1 MNGIFARELYQ
12 NIAKVRFYPIAIV
25 VTNDWLLLR
34 HLKMLRI
41 IATKNPYCALS
52 QTSRYGSSRL
62 GLYYFEKQQSRYSTS
77 RLFLYVPKQ
86 QAKYYTSGS
95 SCPPSGKSGKK
106 STGGGGG
113 TGFVYT
119 IGTLTLIFG
128 GGIAYA
134 KYDPDFREWLGENV
148 PYSDEF
154 FKSIFQEEQS
164 YQLQLEN
171 LLKSIKRRFLELIFG
186 VDEATQ
192 EVEVS
197 KDVCDPIDEDK
208 KTDFISPRSAFASLA
223 DKESEVPETNW
234 TEIRVSDTKQPD
246 EIEIVQSDKPVVENV
261 ADANSLPETHPKKLA
276 ILEEKIVG
284 AAANAVE
291 AFDRATCFLEDY
303 NNDIFKIVETSVEKL
318 DSDTWATLKLKTEN
332 RDKFLK
338 DAEEKANEAMIHLN
352 KMKALLKDDSLDA
365 PEAALRAARHN
376 VDRIMANVEKAA
388 NKLETERKKSR
399 IVDKYWKMVEE
410 SRKHFREELEILFPS
425 VRIQDRSL
433 RIPDSQVDL
442 FVLHTYQ
449 RILFYQK
456 ELHKLQTLGEDRIR
470 VALEEAGKGIDRAL
484 VNAQVEMELEKEL
497 RHVNIEFQ
505 KKILKL
511 QVENDQELRK
521 QLKLQQ
527 EIHSDH
533 MADVIKVKEHEAE
546 RQFLRRLDEKL
557 AEEQAKFKTRLA
569 SMLGRLK
576 GIDAALKA
584 RASADKGAHKS
595 QVLWSACQA
604 LAMSLKVVKGNV
616 PWHEQL
622 RPLTCEISAI
632 NSAASPDDEFVS
644 AVLNGIPREAVQ
656 RGVYP
661 ETALRE
667 RFLKIEREARRL
679 ALVPDTG
686 ASLPV
691 YFLSYLQSFFLIPN
705 VRTISQA
712 ELGDEPVSF
721 EELDTYDILLRA
733 RYWVDRGDFARA
745 LGYMNLL
752 HGAARS
758 IARDWMAETRI
769 LLETQQAATALI
781 THAAAIGLLYL

>member
-1 MNGIFARELYQ
+1 
-12 NIAKVRFYPIAIV
+12 
-25 VTNDWLLLR
+25 
-34 HLKMLRI
+34 
-41 IATKNPYCALS
+41 
-52 QTSRYGSSRL
+52 
-62 GLYYFEKQQSRYSTS
+62 
-77 RLFLYVPKQ
+77 
-86 QAKYYTSGS
+86 
-95 SCPPSGKSGKK
+95 
-106 STGGGGG
+106 
-113 TGFVYT
+113 
-119 IGTLTLIFG
+119 
-128 GGIAYA
+128 
-134 KYDPDFREWLGENV
+134 
-148 PYSDEF
+148 
-154 FKSIFQEEQS
+154 
-164 YQLQLEN
+164 
-171 LLKSIKRRFLELIFG
+171 
-186 VDEATQ
+186 
-192 EVEVS
+192 
-197 KDVCDPIDEDK
+197 
-208 KTDFISPRSAFASLA
+208 
-223 DKESEVPETNW
+223 
-234 TEIRVSDTKQPD
+234 
-246 EIEIVQSDKPVVENV
+246 
-261 ADANSLPETHPKKLA
+261 
-276 ILEEKIVG
+276 
-284 AAANAVE
+284 
-291 AFDRATCFLEDY
+291 
-303 NNDIFKIVETSVEKL
+303 
-318 DSDTWATLKLKTEN
+318 
-332 RDKFLK
+332 
-338 DAEEKANEAMIHLN
+338 
-352 KMKALLKDDSLDA
+352 MKALLKDESLDA
-365 PEAALRAARHN
+365 PEAALKAARHN

-388 NKLETERKKSR
+388 NKLETERKRSR

-410 SRKHFREELEILFPS
+410 SRKHFR
-425 VRIQDRSL
+425 
-433 RIPDSQVDL
+433 
-442 FVLHTYQ
+442 
-449 RILFYQK
+449 
-456 ELHKLQTLGEDRIR
+456 TLGEDRIR

-505 KKILKL
+505 NKILKL
-511 QVENDQELRK
+511 QAENDQELRK

-632 NSAASPDDEFVS
+632 NSAASADDEFVS

>member
-1 MNGIFARELYQ
+1 MEYLCSIAVELRGLDRPAHQ
-12 NIAKVRFYPIAIV
+12 VERK
-25 VTNDWLLLR
+25 
-34 HLKMLRI
+34 K
-41 IATKNPYCALS
+41 
-52 QTSRYGSSRL
+52 TSRYGSSRL

-86 QAKYYTSGS
+86 QARYYTSGS
-95 SCPPSGKSGKK
+95 SCPPSGKSGKQN
-106 STGGGGG
+106 TGGGGG

-171 LLKSIKRRFLELIFG
+171 LLKSIKRRRTQFTLNVAATGQRGNGCCLKKIYRFRRSTDHGFIILELIR
-186 VDEATQ
+186 T
-192 EVEVS
+192 
-197 KDVCDPIDEDK
+197 
-208 KTDFISPRSAFASLA
+208 PRSAFASLA

-261 ADANSLPETHPKKLA
+261 GDANSLPETHPKKLA
-276 ILEEKIVG
+276 LLEEKIVG
-284 AAANAVE
+284 AAAKAVE

-303 NNDIFKIVETSVEKL
+303 NNDIFKIVETSIEKL
-318 DSDTWATLKLKTEN
+318 DSNTWATLKIKTEN

-338 DAEEKANEAMIHLN
+338 DAEEKANEATIHLN
-352 KMKALLKDDSLDA
+352 KMKALLNDESLDA

-376 VDRIMANVEKAA
+376 VDRIMTNVEKAA

-456 ELHKLQTLGEDRIR
+456 ELHKLQTVGEDRIR

-484 VNAQVEMELEKEL
+484 VNAQVQMELEKEL

-557 AEEQAKFKTRLA
+557 AEEQTKFKTRLA

-576 GIDAALKA
+576 GIDSALKA

-705 VRTISQA
+705 IRMISQA

>member
-1 MNGIFARELYQ
+1 M
-12 NIAKVRFYPIAIV
+12 
-25 VTNDWLLLR
+25 
-34 HLKMLRI
+34 
-41 IATKNPYCALS
+41 
-52 QTSRYGSSRL
+52 GSN
-62 GLYYFEKQQSRYSTS
+62 TH
-77 RLFLYVPKQ
+77 
-86 QAKYYTSGS
+86 
-95 SCPPSGKSGKK
+95 KSGKK
-106 STGGGGG
+106 NTGGGGG

-164 YQLQLEN
+164 YQLQLES

-192 EVEVS
+192 EVEIS

-208 KTDFISPRSAFASLA
+208 KTDFISPRPAFASLA

-261 ADANSLPETHPKKLA
+261 KDANSLPETHPKKLA

-303 NNDIFKIVETSVEKL
+303 NNDIFKIVESSIEKL

-338 DAEEKANEAMIHLN
+338 DAEEKANEATIHLN
-352 KMKALLKDDSLDA
+352 KMKALLKDESLDA
-365 PEAALRAARHN
+365 PEAALKAARHN

-410 SRKHFREELEILFPS
+410 SRKHFR
-425 VRIQDRSL
+425 
-433 RIPDSQVDL
+433 
-442 FVLHTYQ
+442 
-449 RILFYQK
+449 
-456 ELHKLQTLGEDRIR
+456 TLGEDRIR

-632 NSAASPDDEFVS
+632 NSAAK
-644 AVLNGIPREAVQ
+644 
-656 RGVYP
+656 
-661 ETALRE
+661 TALRE

-686 ASLPV
+686 APLPV